1 MSARSAIAMRTTRSL
16 SVPRAAFAPEMTRR
30 LPSLIGSPS
39 AISTQPNS
47 SASHASEALPP
58 PVSPP
63 SVPPPSSSS
72 AHAAAIN
79 MRANRSDNRDNHFD
93 LLMNPP
99 YSTDEPPSG
108 HRPPPTAP
116 NGRDGHEPRR
126 SAAYLTEATT

>member
-1 MSARSAIAMRTTRSL
+1 MRTPRSL
-16 SVPRAAFAPEMTRR
+16 SVPRAAFGPEMTRR

-47 SASHASEALPP
+47 SASHASEALSP

-63 SVPPPSSSS
+63 SEPPPSLSS

-99 YSTDEPPSG
+99 YSTDEPHPDTGRHPPFRGAEWIRASPKCRLSYRCDLPS
-108 HRPPPTAP
+108 PT
-116 NGRDGHEPRR
+116 H
-126 SAAYLTEATT
+126 SI